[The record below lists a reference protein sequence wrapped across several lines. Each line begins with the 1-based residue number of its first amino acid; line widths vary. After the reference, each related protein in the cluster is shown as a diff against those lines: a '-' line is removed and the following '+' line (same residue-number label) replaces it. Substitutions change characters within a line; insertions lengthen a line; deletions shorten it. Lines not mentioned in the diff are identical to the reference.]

1 MFTFSDTLR
10 KIIKSYLWLSHRSC
24 TVSGNTSLPS
34 GAKIIVLN
42 HTYGCDPFFLPLR
55 TPCST
60 LSSND
65 L

>member
-34 GAKIIVLN
+34 GAKIIALN
-42 HTYGCDPFFLPLR
+42 HTFGCDPFSLALR